1 VKPIGGIAAS
11 CILIFF
17 ALFCE
22 AAQAKSCDD
31 NGKKALLVIVDRISF
46 EDVEGLHGFRQII
59 DSGSI
64 ALMNNRPSGTYSACK
79 AYINIGSG
87 ARAEGTAS
95 AAAALKAD
103 QEVRKLFYSR
113 TGRTVSE
120 GMLVNPNINR
130 LISQNKRGEYGAVAG
145 SLGQFLRNGGR
156 RTAVLGNADCGDNQI
171 RWAASIAMDR
181 NGIADNGVVG
191 SDILIEDGGFPTGR
205 RTDYYKMAI
214 LFEELLKSTDFIVVE
229 TGDLTRIEENRDMYN
244 EQMYKTHR
252 YDALMRIDEFLCHLK
267 ERADSE
273 NWLVMLVT
281 PYPSEAGISRGA
293 RLTPLVV
300 YGSGFSAGLLTSGT
314 TRRDGIVGSIDIAP
328 TVLEFFGISTYEL
341 VGRPLRGVPMAG
353 NLEKVIKINDNTV
366 NTSNFRYPILYNYA
380 LFVIFVVLIGLFTI
394 LYPGL
399 WDGRLVT
406 VEEFALVTVMLFP
419 VVLLLLPL
427 AGLKTIAGLSAAA
440 VLTAAIAGYAALWYI
455 KDANKMLLFISG
467 ITITAIILDIVT
479 GGGMIK
485 SSVLGYDPIIGA
497 RYYGIGNEY
506 MGVAAGSAIV
516 ACCSLLEQGRAGLK
530 LIAALLCVVVI
541 VIGYP
546 GLGANM
552 GGAITCLLAF
562 GFFMLRIREV
572 PVGIRHAAAIGII
585 MAAVLAAFLLA
596 DMIFLE
602 EQSHLAAAAQGTV
615 RTGPLHILMIVHRKV
630 LMNFKLL
637 RYTFWTKVLI
647 TVIAVT
653 GILFYRPVGIFKRVF
668 AKHPYFAKGWSA
680 LVVAAASGMAVNDSG
695 VVTSAT
701 GSIFFIT
708 SMLYILLQER
718 RIKRETA

>member
-1 VKPIGGIAAS
+1 MKPIGGIAAS

-22 AAQAKSCDD
+22 AAQAKSCVD
-31 NGKKALLVIVDRISF
+31 NDKKAVLVIVDRISF
-46 EDVEGLHGFRQII
+46 EDVEGLYGFRQII
-59 DSGSI
+59 DDGSI
-64 ALMNNRPSGTYSACK
+64 AIMNNRPSGTYSACK
-79 AYINIGSG
+79 GYINIGSG

-95 AAAALKAD
+95 AAAALKVDREAK
-103 QEVRKLFYSR
+103 KLFYSR

-145 SLGQFLRNGGR
+145 SLGHFLRNEGL
-156 RTAVLGNADCGDNQI
+156 RTAVLGNADCGGNQI

-181 NGIADNGVVG
+181 DGIADDGVV
-191 SDILIEDGGFPTGR
+191 DEEILTEDGGFPTGR
-205 RTDYYKMAI
+205 RTDYSKLII
-214 LFEELLKSTDFIVVE
+214 LFEELRKSTDFIVIE
-229 TGDLTRIEENRDMYN
+229 TGDLTRIEESRDMYN
-244 EQMYKTHR
+244 DQMYQAHR
-252 YDALMRIDEFLCHLK
+252 YDALIRIDEFLCHLK

-281 PYPSEAGISRGA
+281 PYPSETGISRGA

-300 YGSGFSAGLLTSGT
+300 YGGDFSTGLLTSGT

-328 TVLEFFGISTYEL
+328 TVLEYFGISTYEL
-341 VGRPLRGVPMAG
+341 VGRPLRVVPMTG
-353 NLEKVIKINDNTV
+353 NLEEVKKINENTV
-366 NTSNFRYPILYNYA
+366 STSNFRYPILYNYA
-380 LFVIFVVLIGLFTI
+380 LLVIFVVLLGLFTI
-394 LYPGL
+394 LYPGF
-399 WDGRLVT
+399 WEGRLVP
-406 VEEFALVTVMLFP
+406 VAEFALVSIMLFP
-419 VVLLLLPL
+419 VVLLLMPL
-427 AGLKTIAGLSAAA
+427 AGFKTITGLSAAA
-440 VLTAAIAGYAALWYI
+440 VLTVAAAGYAALWYI
-455 KDANKMLLFISG
+455 KDANKMLLFTSG
-467 ITITAIILDIVT
+467 ITTAAIILDIVT

-485 SSVLGYDPIIGA
+485 NSVLGYDPIIGA

-516 ACCSLLEQGRAGLK
+516 ACCSLLEQGKAGLK
-530 LIAALLCVVVI
+530 LITALLCVVVI

-552 GGAITCLLAF
+552 GGAVTCLLAF
-562 GFFMLRIREV
+562 GFFTLRIREI
-572 PVGIRHAAAIGII
+572 PVGIRHAAVIGII
-585 MAAVLAAFLLA
+585 MAAVLTAFLLA
-596 DMIFLE
+596 DMLFLE
-602 EQSHLAAAAQGTV
+602 DQSHLAAAAQGTV
-615 RTGPLHILMIVHRKV
+615 RTGPLHILMIVQRKV
-630 LMNFKLL
+630 LMNVKLL

-718 RIKRETA
+718 KIERETA